1 MRRRDREITNLEDVE
16 EIMKKAKVCRIG
28 LVDNGEP
35 YVVPLCFGY
44 ERGALY
50 FHGAEQGRKI
60 DIIKRNNRVCFE
72 TDVDVEPVIAGNPCD
87 YTMKYRS
94 VIGTGRAYILEDEEE
109 KLHGLRLIM
118 EKYTD
123 DNFTRNKFRLDN
135 VLVIKVDIDSI
146 HGKQLGY

>member
-72 TDVDVEPVIAGNPCD
+72 TGVDVEPVIAGNPCD